1 MITDGCVQFQ
11 VEIKQVEVCLFDA
24 ILISVVRSMDVA
36 FIRERCISTVCYIL
50 RQFNVFVSPQ
60 RISVCN
66 IYAGIG
72 GIYHDFFIFVF
83 LLCLPSHR
91 DVGPSWFTFV
101 CSSVDLSLC
110 CESSVWSNTR
120 H

>member
-1 MITDGCVQFQ
+1 
-11 VEIKQVEVCLFDA
+11 
-24 ILISVVRSMDVA
+24 MDVA
-36 FIRERCISTVCYIL
+36 FIREWSISTVCNIL

-91 DVGPSWFTFV
+91 EVGTSWFTFV
-101 CSSVDLSLC
+101 CSSVHPSLC

>member
-1 MITDGCVQFQ
+1 MITDGCLQFQ
-11 VEIKQVEVCLFDA
+11 VEIKQVGVCLFDS
-24 ILISVVRSMDVA
+24 ILISVVRSMDVVGQNNVP
-36 FIRERCISTVCYIL
+36 FIRGRCISTVCNII

-91 DVGPSWFTFV
+91 EVGTS
-101 CSSVDLSLC
+101 
-110 CESSVWSNTR
+110 
-120 H
+120 